1 MDEIK
6 TDDAAAP
13 ARSIERVT
21 LGPEESEK
29 VTALL
34 RQIEE
39 SSKGF
44 LQLSRSDVVNHLVR
58 EHKSEFSTREL
69 QQIRTHHYDPVR
81 HLNWITPRLKD
92 ALLKNDVA
100 TVQSLQSELRNI
112 ELSCMAKARDPS
124 SKQAGGRPP
133 PAQKSQRRRGKK
145 TEHPDGGERL
155 SIKELQA
162 NLPEA

>member
-6 TDDAAAP
+6 TADVPAP

-21 LGPEESEK
+21 LGPDESEK

-44 LQLSRSDVVNHLVR
+44 LQLSRSDVVNFLVR
-58 EHKSEFSTREL
+58 EHKAEFSPREL
-69 QQIRTHHYDPVR
+69 QQIRAHHYDPVR

-92 ALLKNDVA
+92 ALQKYDIA
-100 TVQSLQSELRNI
+100 TVQSLQTELRNI
-112 ELSCMAKARDPS
+112 ELSVI
-124 SKQAGGRPP
+124 AGVKDSTATSQTNTPP
-133 PAQKSQRRRGKK
+133 PAKPRQRKPVRDTVEDPLTGASMK
-145 TEHPDGGERL
+145 D
-155 SIKELQA
+155 LQGQ
-162 NLPEA
+162 LPEA